1 MTTAKRP
8 LRVIYV
14 GARVVGRRCLEA
26 LLSIDAEVVG
36 LLYLDDA
43 LAGVT
48 VAHETFDDLIAHH
61 RLRAKSFRS
70 LRDPEL
76 VAWVEVL
83 RPDVGVVIGV
93 SQLIDEAL
101 LQVPRLGFI
110 GMHPTMLPAG
120 RGRAPIPWALIKGLE
135 RTGVSLFWCEA
146 GADTGQLLAQ
156 REVPIY
162 YEDTA
167 AILGARTDIVAAE
180 LLIEAASALSRGE
193 VRRVPQD
200 ESKATT
206 WPKRRPEDGQIDWSW
221 SGRRIYDWVRALTR
235 PYPGAFA
242 EVDGKRLNVW
252 ACRETNDHR
261 TSAPGTI
268 LDVLPHGVLVACG
281 DGAVLLTEVEWGG
294 GGSAAVA
301 LEEDVVKSVVIATR

>member
-1 MTTAKRP
+1 MTTTKTP
-8 LRVIYV
+8 LRVIYI
-14 GARVVGRRCLEA
+14 GARVVGRRCLDA

-43 LAGVT
+43 LAGMT

-70 LRDPEL
+70 LRDLEL
-76 VAWVEVL
+76 VSWVEML
-83 RPDVGVVIGV
+83 QPDVGVVIGV

-110 GMHPTMLPAG
+110 GMHPTLLPEG

-146 GADTGQLLAQ
+146 GADTGPLLDQ

-167 AILGARTDIVAAE
+167 AILGARTDVVAAE
-180 LLIEAASALSRGE
+180 LLIEAAGALSRGE
-193 VRRVPQD
+193 VRRIPQD

-221 SGRRIYDWVRALTR
+221 PGRRIYDWVRALTH
-235 PYPGAFA
+235 PYPGALA

-252 ACRETNDHR
+252 ACRESDDQR

-268 LDVLPHGVLVACG
+268 LDVLPHGLLMACG
-281 DGAVLLTEVEWGG
+281 DGAVLLTEFERQTEGFP
-294 GGSAAVA
+294 
-301 LEEDVVKSVVIATR
+301 E